1 MRRLAFLLALIS
13 AVAPATAA
21 ADDALVRKLTRQMR
35 VSGAYSGAYVIN
47 VSQGQPVFRWKQDT
61 QRILASNTKLF
72 TTAAALARYGSEGTL
87 GTEVVGDSEVSGDGI
102 WRGDLYLRG
111 GGDPTFGSH
120 RFVRRYYGR
129 GATVERLAAL
139 IEEAGIERIT
149 GRVYGDESRFD
160 SLRGGP
166 ESRYATSIWVGP
178 LSGLAFN
185 RGLGDEQGRSF
196 QVDPPRYAAAQLD
209 AALERRGVS
218 VRLKARAGVAPAG
231 AQVLASVDSPPMERL
246 IALTNE
252 PSDNFFAEMLLKDL
266 ALQTRGRGTTAAGA
280 KLAAGFARRLGS
292 GARLVDGSGLS
303 RGNRAS
309 PRQVVRLLTEMYA
322 VDQERVRRRLHRF
335 IGHRRFGGHAC
346 RPDAIGPRA
355 SPLRGQD
362 RNALRR
368 ERTLGLLR
376 GSQRRPLRLFDSH
389 ERRIPHPR
397 PRPAGQDGA
406 GHRRPERLKPSERRS
421 DPRRHGVAPK
431 SGGLAFRSA
440 RAWDPG
446 GHDRRQHEDGR
457 GDRKRLRVAGLP
469 RKGRAGDHRTG
480 DDRGRELGADRPTY
494 RAHDR
499 VHARGDAGLR
509 GKHRFHHEIGHGGER
524 EPDPEPM
531 IAVPTRNCHSWACS
545 MASQPKAAAQATVP
559 RRSGSRDPYRV
570 PSQPLSGP
578 AMSITSVEGTR
589 KRPASITEAPKP

>member
-1 MRRLAFLLALIS
+1 MRRVALLLALVS

-35 VSGAYSGAYVIN
+35 ASGAYSGAYVVN
-47 VSQGQPVFRWKQDT
+47 VSQGQTVFRYKQNT
-61 QRILASNTKLF
+61 PRILASNTKLF

-87 GTEVVGDSEVSGDGI
+87 GTEVLGDSEVAEDGI

-139 IEEAGIERIT
+139 IEQAGIERIT

-196 QVDPPRYAAAQLD
+196 QVDPPRFAATQLD

-218 VRLKARAGVAPAG
+218 VRLKARAGVAPAD

-322 VDQERVRRRLHRF
+322 VDQDEYGDAF
-335 IGHRRFGGHAC
+335 IESL
-346 RPDAIGPRA
+346 AIAG
-355 SPLRGQD
+355 SEG
-362 RNALRR
+362 
-368 ERTLGLLR
+368 TL
-376 GSQRRPLRLFDSH
+376 
-389 ERRIPHPR
+389 
-397 PRPAGQDGA
+397 
-406 GHRRPERLKPSERRS
+406 
-421 DPRRHGVAPK
+421 
-431 SGGLAFRSA
+431 
-440 RAWDPG
+440 
-446 GHDRRQHEDGR
+446 
-457 GDRKRLRVAGLP
+457 
-469 RKGRAGDHRTG
+469 
-480 DDRGRELGADRPTY
+480 ADRM
-494 RAHDR
+494 R
-499 VHARGDAGLR
+499 
-509 GKHRFHHEIGHGGER
+509 
-524 EPDPEPM
+524 
-531 IAVPTRNCHSWACS
+531 
-545 MASQPKAAAQATVP
+545 
-559 RRSGSRDPYRV
+559 
-570 PSQPLSGP
+570 SGP
-578 AMSITSVEGTR
+578 AHRRCVGKTGTLSDVSALSGYCEVLNGDLYAYSILMNGVYPTGARGLQDKMLQAIAAQSG
-589 KRPASITEAPKP
+589 